1 MSNRFWGVWMA
12 GEANTL
18 NRSGLGSAL
27 RALTSPCLVQGSS
40 LLHPQPLCVP
50 QGHRADS
57 SWPLAEWVAL
67 SAKIHCQNWHLDLP
81 GASWLLPGTYC
92 SRASLLVAAQARL
105 ELLDVP
111 FILLEPSGLMGQMY
125 VCVCALCSPSCILF
139 CTVMTA
145 GSETD
150 LFT

>member
-18 NRSGLGSAL
+18 NRNGLGSAL

-40 LLHPQPLCVP
+40 LLHPQPFCVP

-81 GASWLLPGTYC
+81 GASWLLPGMYC
-92 SRASLLVAAQARL
+92 SRASLPRWEAACCCASKIGVVGRAFHPVRAFWINGA
-105 ELLDVP
+105 D
-111 FILLEPSGLMGQMY
+111 
-125 VCVCALCSPSCILF
+125 VCVCVCSLLPLLHPILY
-139 CTVMTA
+139 CN
-145 GSETD
+145 D
-150 LFT
+150 CRI